1 MHTVAK
7 FCFNWGI
14 FSMSNSLKKE
24 KVQVALNQGLATLFS
39 QKYLPMNWTSRR
51 PENPRKG
58 FFISKINRSEI
69 KAFIQRLCFTF

>member
-39 QKYLPMNWTSRR
+39 QKYLPMN
-51 PENPRKG
+51 
-58 FFISKINRSEI
+58 
-69 KAFIQRLCFTF
+69 